1 MFGSNIL
8 CPCTCSASPSPGERS
23 LQLGCALGFATWL
36 CIRVCNLFFLW
47 LLLFFVL
54 FFVVVVVVGQDYVV
68 LLYGVLGRSSPVFV
82 KCMFCPKL

>member
-8 CPCTCSASPSPGERS
+8 GPCTCSASPSPGERS
-23 LQLGCALGFATWL
+23 LQFGCALGFAT
-36 CIRVCNLFFLW
+36 CFSVASSIFCSIFY
-47 LLLFFVL
+47 
-54 FFVVVVVVGQDYVV
+54 VVVVVVGQDYVV